1 MYTIYSKTDEL
12 AVFAPE
18 GSTIP
23 RATLGERIRYT
34 HVCGGN
40 GRCSTCR
47 VYIPEGLENCLPRN
61 EKEQQIAHKLGFPEH
76 IRLACQTKIRGDI
89 TIKRAVIDELD
100 IEIILKQIGD
110 ETGTYFG
117 KEIEIAALF
126 FDIENYTVLAET
138 YPAYDVVHMLNRY
151 YQTMN
156 KIIEDHDGVISDVAG
171 DGILALF
178 GVLRKKPNHTWDAVC
193 AVREMQKAL
202 IRFNDYLE
210 KMYGLSFR
218 ARAGISFGKA
228 IIGNFD
234 TGQMS
239 KISAIGDIVNLASR
253 VEAANKNLG
262 TSLLLSESAMK
273 QINGKVPRHIV
284 HSTRLKGKSGIF
296 RLYEIEPEP

>member
-1 MYTIYSKTDEL
+1 MYTIYSKTDDL
-12 AVFAPE
+12 AISASE
-18 GSTIP
+18 GSTIL
-23 RATLGERIRYT
+23 RATLSAGIRHT

-40 GRCSTCR
+40 ARCSTCR
-47 VYIPEGLENCLPRN
+47 VYILEGLENRLPRN
-61 EKEQQIAHKLGFPEH
+61 EKKQQIAHKLGFPEQ

-110 ETGTYFG
+110 ETGKYFG

-126 FDIENYTVLAET
+126 FDIENYTVFAET
-138 YPAYDVVHMLNRY
+138 HPAYDVVHVLNRY

-178 GVLRKKPNHTWDAVC
+178 GALRKKPNNTWDAVC
-193 AVREMQKAL
+193 AVREMQIAL

-210 KMYGLSFR
+210 KMYGQSFR

-253 VEAANKNLG
+253 VEAANKDLG

-273 QINGKVPRHIV
+273 QISGKVIRHII
-284 HSTRLKGKSGIF
+284 HRARLKGKSGIF
-296 RLYEIEPEP
+296 RVYEIEL